1 MKASL
6 KLDMA
11 MIWIN
16 IWDSQSKMNA
26 KGLINKLFK
35 IGSSIV
41 IVCGANINPGVL
53 QCKNYQKWDHTIFIY
68 RAQRS

>member
-53 QCKNYQKWDHTIFIY
+53 
-68 RAQRS
+68 